1 MSVDDCWLVT
11 DPCTFRLN
19 GAEAEG
25 DDGSYFSL
33 SLMTVGWSLMT
44 VGWSLISAL
53 SG

>member
-1 MSVDDCWLVT
+1 MGPSIKLFVSVDDRWLVT

-33 SLMTVGWSLMT
+33 SVTPPPT
-44 VGWSLISAL
+44 
-53 SG
+53 